1 MSNNIERKEIG
12 ITDKLTVGQSLFYGF
27 QSVVALNLFL
37 GAIIIAG
44 ILGLDIAHTAILL
57 TLSFLACGVATLI
70 QAGIFMK
77 YPVVQGV
84 SFATIGAIVAIT
96 FMHDLA
102 TAFGSLILGA
112 IIIILLGYF
121 KLFSKIMKII
131 PPIVAGVVVCVIGVS
146 VMFTAA
152 DSLITFPGSAG
163 TNFLLAAIVFALI
176 FIFKTIGNSKSKIA
190 GFCGKGGVLMAIVI
204 ACIVAGAMGVA
215 DFGPVA
221 AAPIVGAPEFFA
233 FGFPKFDLASSL
245 VFIFIYIIVMIET
258 IGNWFAISFTAKAP
272 IQNADI
278 DKGIIGEGVGSLIGA
293 FIGSAP
299 ATSYAPNCGVIS
311 LTKVYSRW
319 SAVGAG
325 VIIVILAFI
334 PKLMY
339 VIACI
344 PGPIMLGT
352 LFAMTVIILMSGFR
366 SIHHYPLSERN
377 ILIIGIPIAIT
388 LLVSL
393 MPMDIVGA
401 MPMLLSFLFSSSICI
416 GTIAAVL
423 LNLILPKAKAE
434 DAPAEIASETPALEE
449 PAEEAT
455 NEA

>member
-1 MSNNIERKEIG
+1 MDSIEGKKEIG
-12 ITDKLTVGQSLFYGF
+12 ITDKLSVGQSLFYGF

-37 GAIIIAG
+37 GAFIIAG
-44 ILGLDIAHTAILL
+44 ILQLDVVHTALLL

-112 IIIILLGYF
+112 IVIILLGYF

-131 PPIVAGVVVCVIGVS
+131 PPIVAGVVVIVIGTS

-152 DSLITFPGSAG
+152 TSLIGLPGSAG
-163 TNFLLAAIVFALI
+163 NNFLLAGITFALI
-176 FIFKTIGNSKSKIA
+176 FLFKVIGNTNLKIA

-204 ACIVAGAMGVA
+204 ACIVAGLLGLA
-215 DFGPVA
+215 DFSAVASAPV
-221 AAPIVGAPEFFA
+221 VGLPPFFA
-233 FGFPKFDLASSL
+233 FGFPKFDLMSSL
-245 VFIFIYIIVMIET
+245 VFIFIYLIVMIET

-272 IQNADI
+272 IQTSDI
-278 DKGIIGEGVGSLIGA
+278 DKGIIGEGIGALIGA
-293 FIGSAP
+293 VVGSAP
-299 ATSYAPNCGVIS
+299 ATSYAPNCGVLS

-319 SAVGAG
+319 AAVGAG
-325 VIIVILAFI
+325 VIIVVLSFI

-339 VIACI
+339 VIASI
-344 PGPIMLGT
+344 PSPIMFGT
-352 LFAMTVIILMSGFR
+352 LTAMTVIILMSGFR
-366 SIHHYPLSERN
+366 SIHHYPLTERN
-377 ILIIGIPIAIT
+377 FLLIGIPLCVTIVT
-388 LLVSL
+388 SLLPQAV
-393 MPMDIVGA
+393 VGA

-416 GTIAAVL
+416 GTIAAVV
-423 LNLILPKAKAE
+423 LNLVLPKDKE
-434 DAPAEIASETPALEE
+434 DEVPAEQGQQEQTPA
-449 PAEEAT
+449 EA
-455 NEA
+455 